1 MTGLLK
7 NDIFGV
13 ASNLKVYALLV
24 AVFGV
29 GCMVSGSVTV

>member
-29 GCMVSGSVTV
+29 VCK